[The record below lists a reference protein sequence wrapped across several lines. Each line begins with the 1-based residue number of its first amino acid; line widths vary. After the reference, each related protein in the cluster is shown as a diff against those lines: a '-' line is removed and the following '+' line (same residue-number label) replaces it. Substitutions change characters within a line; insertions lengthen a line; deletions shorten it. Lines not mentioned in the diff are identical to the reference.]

1 MDFKRRDIYLKIEPL
16 SAYSPLAPIVC
27 ARHYG
32 RDCMLN
38 PGHEAGRVTPS
49 EIFEASLDALVYRE
63 YLDSNFYECRTDGDF
78 SWWPAQRPDDV
89 FVAGEEE
96 PVQWTRKLVTSM
108 KTMVKNWHLLGF
120 IVKQDD
126 RYVETERT

>member
-1 MDFKRRDIYLKIEPL
+1 MAVPWQAD
-16 SAYSPLAPIVC
+16 
-27 ARHYG
+27 
-32 RDCMLN
+32 
-38 PGHEAGRVTPS
+38 
-49 EIFEASLDALVYRE
+49 
-63 YLDSNFYECRTDGDF
+63 FYECRTDGDF

-108 KTMVKNWHLLGF
+108 KTMVKNWHRLGF